1 MTWLPRIAIG
11 AAFVAIGVSK
21 FRDPMWVR
29 LFDQIGIG
37 QWFRYLTGV
46 MQICGGVLALIPRL
60 SLAGI
65 VLLACTMAGAIV
77 AWMTV
82 LHAPLNAVIPGVLLG
97 ILIAMGASEYERS
110 RG

>member
-1 MTWLPRIAIG
+1 
-11 AAFVAIGVSK
+11 
-21 FRDPMWVR
+21 
-29 LFDQIGIG
+29 
-37 QWFRYLTGV
+37 
-46 MQICGGVLALIPRL
+46 
-60 SLAGI
+60 
-65 VLLACTMAGAIV
+65 MAGAIV